1 MNREVYYLSFFG
13 EQQGFL
19 FPDELPGNYYS
30 PGLFLIEPEQ
40 NGTYAYSYAFD
51 AMDNGSRISLSL
63 VRAEEG
69 NAQSTLYVV
78 KTKNYGSFGF
88 DLRGIN
94 PRFRYIGG
102 RQQLSNHR
110 DFSIAFSTDT
120 EKLERVCKSFNFYFI
135 GSTLRERDL

>member
-1 MNREVYYLSFFG
+1 M
-13 EQQGFL
+13 EQPEAGRRHRRI
-19 FPDELPGNYYS
+19 PGAD
-30 PGLFLIEPEQ
+30 L
-40 NGTYAYSYAFD
+40 AD
-51 AMDNGSRISLSL
+51 DL